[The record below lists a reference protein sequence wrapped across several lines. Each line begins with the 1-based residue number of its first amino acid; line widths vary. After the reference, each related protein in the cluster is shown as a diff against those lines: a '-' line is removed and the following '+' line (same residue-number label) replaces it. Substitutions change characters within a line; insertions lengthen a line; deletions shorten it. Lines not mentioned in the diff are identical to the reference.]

1 MFAGR
6 LSRGR
11 YARAAAI
18 RIGLF
23 VAATLAFPLLLYAI
37 IKSSNCGGI
46 GGACGALALVVS
58 FYFKPPLYL
67 IFVISFIGITV
78 RRVRDV
84 GLPVALAAAVPVLM
98 LGDVMFGMTFG
109 APWSLAFSFGV
120 VKKFPTYL
128 IMALMCIGFLCVA
141 PSSDEAASGEA
152 GGGERRWGGAGA
164 LAFGIV
170 VLSSLSALTALAR
183 EVAFLFISPSSVQFM
198 TYVIMYVTLSM
209 SPVLLFAMFVLIVRQ
224 QRRRPSAA

>member
-11 YARAAAI
+11 YARATAV

-23 VAATLAFPLLLYAI
+23 VAATLAFPFLLYAI

-46 GGACGALALVVS
+46 GGACGALGLVVS
-58 FYFKPPLYL
+58 VYLKPPFYL
-67 IFVISFIGITV
+67 LLVLSFIGITI

-84 GLPVALAAAVPVLM
+84 GLPVALAAVVPVLM

-109 APWSLAFSFGV
+109 GPWSLAFSFGV
-120 VKKFPTYL
+120 ITQKLPSYL

-141 PSSDEAASGEA
+141 PSSDEGA
-152 GGGERRWGGAGA
+152 GSGERRWGGAGA

-170 VLSSLSALTALAR
+170 VLSSLSALTTLAR
-183 EVAFLFISPSSVQFM
+183 EVALLFISTSSIQLM
-198 TYVIMYVTLSM
+198 TYVTMYVSLSM
-209 SPVLLFAMFVLIVRQ
+209 SPVLLLAMFVLIMRQ